1 MNSIVP
7 AFVTSLYGV
16 RAAVSTRVGG
26 VSTPP
31 LDLNLSFNV
40 GDDALHVKKNRELF
54 FGSLGIGV
62 DALALPQQVH
72 GNTVRRVDR
81 PGLYPACDALV
92 SNVPGVYLGVTV
104 ADCIPLLIFDAAK
117 RAVSAVHVG
126 WRGSLA
132 RVASKALETLA
143 AEYSSRPEDVF
154 AFLGPSAGVCCYEV
168 GEKIARR
175 FDSSDFQT
183 RNGRI
188 FLDLKSV
195 TRRHLS
201 AFGIP
206 EAHIEFSAQCTICS
220 PSVFHSFRREREKSG
235 RMMGVVG
242 LSA

>member
-1 MNSIVP
+1 MNSVVP

-16 RAAVSTRVGG
+16 RVAVSTRVGG

-40 GDDALHVKKNRELF
+40 GDDALNVKQNRELF

-72 GNTVRRVDR
+72 SNTVRRADR

-104 ADCIPLLIFDAAK
+104 ADCIPLLIFDAGK
-117 RAVSAVHVG
+117 RAVAAVHAG
-126 WRGSLA
+126 WRGSLDG
-132 RVASKALETLA
+132 VASKVLETLA
-143 AEYSSRPEDVF
+143 AEYSSTPEEMF

-168 GEKIARR
+168 GEEVARR
-175 FDSSDFQT
+175 FEPSDVQ
-183 RNGRI
+183 RINDRI

-206 EAHIEFSAQCTICS
+206 EAHIEVSDQCTICS
-220 PSVFHSFRREREKSG
+220 PALFHSFRREKGKSG